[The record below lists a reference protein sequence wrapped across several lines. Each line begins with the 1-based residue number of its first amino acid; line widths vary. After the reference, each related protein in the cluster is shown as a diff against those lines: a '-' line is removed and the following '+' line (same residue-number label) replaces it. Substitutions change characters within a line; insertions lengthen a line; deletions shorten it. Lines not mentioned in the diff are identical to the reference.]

1 MMRPNGYESPKTPAA
16 MSPPNRSVLLGR
28 SPSPRA
34 HMGQLSTPPRLPSI
48 TAQQPFDFD
57 DPSHSHTTVFGFSP
71 PRSQPPLLPSSSPI
85 TSHFFLPK
93 AGAAVPILSPSLG
106 AGEHG
111 LQGPLL
117 PGLEP
122 SSPRFTDSPYVL
134 AGEFP
139 PRSRRNSA
147 AVVSISLS
155 SRSRS
160 RTPHGRKATLPAEH
174 SGSGTPSKAATPRV
188 NPGEDWAPGAPG
200 LDSMDGGDEDWRAP
214 TGGIMLDADE
224 SADHF
229 SLPDDDDDDDHG
241 RSWTAESEVG
251 VTDVLRPGAIFGEG
265 LEFEGDIIKPA
276 TGRLDIAGSNDAG
289 VPLRRDGSKIG
300 VPRKQTST
308 SKRSYEVI
316 RRLGSG
322 SYAVVYLVREQGGR
336 KREFALKCLSKHDL
350 EEEQLETQ
358 LFEATIHL
366 SLPIHPNIVTLHETL
381 QTKNWLFLMLE
392 LCPGEDLFYWLER
405 SRDASPP
412 PAHSRLMGGQHL
424 DNGMDIMSS
433 SRLSSSTIPFSSS
446 QLFSGFGNSYN
457 SPNAFSPAAGFGS
470 QFSGSPAS
478 LLFAHHNGMAQSIGS
493 SHAATPPTPS
503 LLSSFSA
510 NTLLTSRRLRLIA
523 SMFSQMCEAVAVCH
537 DAGVSHR
544 DIKPENFIC
553 CDSVELETVA
563 EGDDKPDFGPQA
575 KRKVVVK
582 LTDFGLATTDE
593 DSGDVECG
601 SKPYMA
607 YECRNNLGPSYRPA
621 PADVWSLGIVLINM
635 LFHRNPWKDPIEG
648 DPNFDAY
655 YDDPV
660 GFLQTKFTG
669 IGKEVAT
676 YIAEHVLCIEVE
688 DRVSARELGQ
698 WIRNLP
704 EMIGGRRAIHRLK
717 MDRLESR
724 SKAVATDKGLFVK
737 SPIMAEPKQKSALA
751 SALASSALA
760 SSAPISVPRP
770 PPTGPLPPP
779 PVMPFNQPI
788 PAAVPQS
795 IAATIQEVPSLS
807 SLPPHQELV
816 EQPGPTPELE
826 PDEIRSA
833 TTVDDNPTP
842 TDMSTVVSPEPT
854 EGGDEDADL
863 GDLDNNDGSGANQK
877 RRKRGVRKGKAAQ
890 AALAAAKE
898 DPEDKTRRD
907 ALLAELV
914 TASQDLA
921 RDLSKKKPFDP
932 TRIEDFP
939 PLGMDPR
946 EAAAG
951 RKSKWKDFLA
961 ASKGNPQLEAL
972 ARRVAERDDGGWSA
986 PAKLQQSKDKDVL
999 SRPSIN
1005 RQTATTTSSVVSANT
1020 ATSSAANTATSS
1032 ATSSSGGGPEDDD
1045 WRRRARERERRDK
1058 DKGMDSRPSTS
1069 SSRRGTTEDS
1079 SRHRQATIAAAALA
1093 NGLDPMGSFGRPSHL
1108 RNHSVNRGGSPLA
1121 GPPRHPRLERDNA
1134 DRNDGRW
1141 APSTSSIPM
1150 PLGGRKDDKVKH
1162 VTHEVRDRTDRPWR
1176 ETRPRGEFNPTKSA
1190 PAPMAES
1197 NWATSSFTPPAST
1210 AAFGGSN
1217 ASTPTP
1223 TAAKPTFPSQSS
1235 ATSLTTINGNATANG
1250 AAVSPE
1256 MPNKPKLKGQISTL
1270 SNMLSR
1276 LKTKGRD

>member
-1 MMRPNGYESPKTPAA
+1 MTMRPKGFESPRTPAA
-16 MSPPNRSVLLGR
+16 MSPPSRSALLDH
-28 SPSPRA
+28 SPSSPRA
-34 HMGQLSTPPRLPSI
+34 HMVQLSTPSRLPSI

-57 DPSHSHTTVFGFSP
+57 DGSHSHMTVFGFSP
-71 PRSQPPLLPSSSPI
+71 PRSHMSLPPSSSPMN
-85 TSHFFLPK
+85 SHFYLPK

-106 AGEHG
+106 AGEHV
-111 LQGPLL
+111 LQGPFL
-117 PGLEP
+117 PAFEP
-122 SSPRFTDSPYVL
+122 ASPRFTDSPHVL

-174 SGSGTPSKAATPRV
+174 SGSGTPSKATTPRANLAEEWSPV
-188 NPGEDWAPGAPG
+188 APG
-200 LDSMDGGDEDWRAP
+200 LDNMDGGDEDWRAP

-224 SADHF
+224 STDSF
-229 SLPDDDDDDDHG
+229 SFDDDEHN

-251 VTDVLRPGAIFGEG
+251 VTDVLRPGAVFGEG

-276 TGRLDIAGSNDAG
+276 TGRLDISGSDDG

-300 VPRKQTST
+300 VPRQQTDT

-322 SYAVVYLVREQGGR
+322 SYAVVYLVRERGRR

-366 SLPIHPNIVTLHETL
+366 LLPIHPNIVTLHETL

-412 PAHSRLMGGQHL
+412 PAHSRLIGGQHL

-433 SRLSSSTIPFSSS
+433 SRLSSSSIPFSSS
-446 QLFSGFGNSYN
+446 QLFSGLANSYN
-457 SPNAFSPAAGFGS
+457 SPNAFSPNVGFGSS

-478 LLFAHHNGMAQSIGS
+478 LLFAHHNGMPQSMGS
-493 SHAATPPTPS
+493 PHAATPPTPS

-510 NTLLTSRRLRLIA
+510 NTLLTTRRLRLIA
-523 SMFSQMCEAVAVCH
+523 SMFSQMCEAVAICH
-537 DAGVSHR
+537 NAGVSHR

-563 EGDDKPDFGPQA
+563 DGDDKPDFGPQA

-635 LFHRNPWKDPIEG
+635 LFHRNPWKDPTEG
-648 DPNFDAY
+648 DPNLDAY
-655 YDDPV
+655 FAHPV

-676 YIAEHVLCIEVE
+676 YIAEHVLCIKVE
-688 DRVSARELGQ
+688 DRVSAHELGQ

-717 MDRLESR
+717 VDRLESR
-724 SKAVATDKGLFVK
+724 SRAVATDKGLFVK
-737 SPIMAEPKQKSALA
+737 SPITAEPTQKSALA

-760 SSAPISVPRP
+760 TSVPISVPRP

-779 PVMPFNQPI
+779 PVLSSTGI
-788 PAAVPQS
+788 LSAAPHYIS
-795 IAATIQEVPSLS
+795 TIQEVPSLS
-807 SLPPHQELV
+807 SLPPHTELV
-816 EQPGPTPELE
+816 EQPDPTPELE

-854 EGGDEDADL
+854 EGGDDVADL
-863 GDLDNNDGSGANQK
+863 GDLDKPEDDGSGQNPK

-890 AALAAAKE
+890 AALAAKE
-898 DPEDKTRRD
+898 DPEDKSRRE

-921 RDLSKKKPFDP
+921 RDLSVKKPFDP
-932 TRIEDFP
+932 HRIEDFP

-972 ARRVAERDDGGWSA
+972 ARRVADRDAGTNGGWSA
-986 PAKLQQSKDKDVL
+986 PAKLQQSKDKDTL
-999 SRPSIN
+999 SRPNIN
-1005 RQTATTTSSVVSANT
+1005 RQTATATSSVVSANT
-1020 ATSSAANTATSS
+1020 ATSSATSS
-1032 ATSSSGGGPEDDD
+1032 MGAGADEDD
-1045 WRRRARERERRDK
+1045 WRRPARERELRDTEK
-1058 DKGMDSRPSTS
+1058 NKEWRPSTS
-1069 SSRRGTTEDS
+1069 SSRRGATEDS
-1079 SRHRQATIAAAALA
+1079 TRHRQATIAAAALA
-1093 NGLDPMGSFGRPSHL
+1093 NGLDPMGAFGRPSHL
-1108 RNHSVNRGGSPLA
+1108 RGPSVNRSGSPLA
-1121 GPPRHPRLERDNA
+1121 GPPRHRLERDHA

-1141 APSTSSIPM
+1141 APPTSSVPM
-1150 PLGGRKDDKVKH
+1150 PLIGRKDDKAKH

-1176 ETRPRGEFNPTKSA
+1176 EARPRGEFNPTKSA
-1190 PAPMAES
+1190 PAPMGEFH
-1197 NWATSSFTPPAST
+1197 WASSAALGPISIPASSF
-1210 AAFGGSN
+1210 SN

-1223 TAAKPTFPSQSS
+1223 TAAKPPLPTQSS
-1235 ATSLTTINGNATANG
+1235 TASLATINGNTPTNG
-1250 AAVSPE
+1250 AAISPE

-1276 LKTKGRD
+1276 LKAKGRD